1 MVSRLISVLSCFLIM
16 ITHIWSNEIDSLSR
30 LGPQS
35 TSIIL
40 QNYGEDL
47 ITRAIIA
54 GEPVYARQNTQK
66 AFWRRGLSPL
76 NKMNSYLSGDSIGS
90 LLLGR
95 QTPALSMTP
104 WNSSN
109 AISIGNEVGDPL
121 YQELRK
127 SQPGANRTPSILL
140 HGTQSFRWKSL
151 GGLQTKIDLG
161 FEQVDHMSSQSSS
174 EKFIRLGHNR
184 VDHKKTLDSRENAHA
199 WFGENLPTSSMMY
212 VDLSFESQKQYSG
225 IAEYAHRTHFKKGFL
240 WYRVDTAYT
249 KWNESSLEIPFQVS
263 QLYSQGHY
271 KNFYYENQLVLGEY
285 QYFDENKNFNPEID
299 SKIDADLDIFP
310 EIDPK
315 SFQQNQSRSF
325 GLELAQGSEWQSTS
339 RIGIYDIQI
348 PNISISLGG
357 LHYYDVNIAKKK
369 DLNTSIDSV
378 LPRLNLGFL
387 ESGYRTQ
394 TISGFY
400 LSGDQLI
407 GGNLDRYQADSLFTQ
422 HPKTIMSYTTTLS
435 YASYLNKWELQSS
448 ISHNY
453 TNSLNPL
460 TSAKRLSGQDNYLSD
475 YEANWLEVE
484 LENRFNF
491 SSHNS
496 ISNRNSNRNSNRIS
510 NTVIHHNYLS
520 FTHKYFNG
528 LDGFKSENDQIQ
540 NQSQSPDLSSF
551 QEAVKL
557 GWKPMNKVQSLSQ
570 VQYEK
575 SWGTSWS
582 QMYMTFPQWNLYQY
596 LHIQFD
602 TGLSLIP
609 IYSWSSS
616 YHLNFYQTTIPAR
629 HQTHLKVAQ
638 SLLKNRLKL
647 WIEMINVISDDEK
660 LHPEANE
667 DRFRT
672 LIGAQFNF

>member
-1 MVSRLISVLSCFLIM
+1 MVSRFISVFLCFLIM
-16 ITHIWSNEIDSLSR
+16 TTHIWSNEIDSLSG
-30 LGPQS
+30 LDSHS
-35 TSIIL
+35 TSTIV

-66 AFWRRGLSPL
+66 AFWRRGLSPF

-90 LLLGR
+90 LFLGR

-151 GGLQTKIDLG
+151 GDLQAKIDLG

-184 VDHKKTLDSRENAHA
+184 VDHKKTLDSPENAHA

-212 VDLSFESQKQYSG
+212 VGLSFESQKQYSG

-249 KWNESSLEIPFQVS
+249 KWDESSLEIPFQVS

-271 KNFYYENQLVLGEY
+271 KKFYYENQLVLGEY
-285 QYFDENKNFNPEID
+285 QYFDENKNFNSEIDAEIDAELDISPEIN
-299 SKIDADLDIFP
+299 
-310 EIDPK
+310 PK
-315 SFQQNQSRSF
+315 PFQQNQFRSF

-339 RIGIYDIQI
+339 RIGIHDIQI

-369 DLNTSIDSV
+369 DLNPSKDSV
-378 LPRLNLGFL
+378 LPRLNLGFF

-394 TISGFY
+394 TISGFS

-407 GGNLDRYQADSLFTQ
+407 GGNLDRHQEDSLFTQ

-491 SSHNS
+491 SSQDS
-496 ISNRNSNRNSNRIS
+496 ISNRNSNRTS

-528 LDGFKSENDQIQ
+528 LDGFKSKNDQIQ
-540 NQSQSPDLSSF
+540 IQNQSPDLSSF

-647 WIEMINVISDDEK
+647 WIEMINVVSDDEK